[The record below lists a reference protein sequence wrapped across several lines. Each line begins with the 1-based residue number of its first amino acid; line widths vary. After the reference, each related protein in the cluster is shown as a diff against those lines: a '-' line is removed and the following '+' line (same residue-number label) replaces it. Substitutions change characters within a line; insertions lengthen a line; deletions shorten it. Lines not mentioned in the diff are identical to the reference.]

1 MLSASLSVYIKAL
14 PLETCLIF
22 LHSKALILM
31 NVMVDFLHDM
41 AGKSEHIPTA
51 VCQLS
56 IHVFSVLCYSQWCV
70 SLLRHGATLS
80 LELLGLIVFFKF
92 GHL

>member
-14 PLETCLIF
+14 PFETCLIF

-41 AGKSEHIPTA
+41 FQPQFVSYRSAFFIA
-51 VCQLS
+51 LQ
-56 IHVFSVLCYSQWCV
+56 FQWCV

-80 LELLGLIVFFKF
+80 LELLGLIVCFSS
-92 GHL
+92 LDIYEVWP

>member
-1 MLSASLSVYIKAL
+1 MPCMLSASLSVYIKAL

-56 IHVFSVLCYSQWCV
+56 IHVFPCSAIAN
-70 SLLRHGATLS
+70 GA
-80 LELLGLIVFFKF
+80 FPC
-92 GHL
+92 